1 MPEHGPRRHPL
12 CLWSR
17 RILPSSIPMDAEN
30 TNEIILTVFF
40 RDVLTSY
47 ESGIF
52 TFRGSSTSLTI
63 RAITTTN
70 ERIITKIWC
79 DIHPTGAR
87 RHYRNI
93 ERRGFSLCAGSGR
106 AGSRFT
112 YEEKGQVGFY
122 SVILRYGNHWA
133 KKNRK
138 TFPGIFGP
146 WSRRRLEN
154 AFYHS
159 IA

>member
-1 MPEHGPRRHPL
+1 M
-12 CLWSR
+12 
-17 RILPSSIPMDAEN
+17 PMDAEN

-79 DIHPTGAR
+79 DIHPAGAR

-93 ERRGFSLCAGSGR
+93 ERRGFSLCAESGR

-122 SVILRYGNHWA
+122 SVMLTIRRY
-133 KKNRK
+133 
-138 TFPGIFGP
+138 
-146 WSRRRLEN
+146 
-154 AFYHS
+154 
-159 IA
+159 

>member
-1 MPEHGPRRHPL
+1 MPEHGPQRRPL

-52 TFRGSSTSLTI
+52 TFRGSSTFLSI

-93 ERRGFSLCAGSGR
+93 ERRGFSLCAESGR

-122 SVILRYGNHWA
+122 SVILRYTQTSTHPQA
-133 KKNRK
+133 HLLP
-138 TFPGIFGP
+138 FPSSCI
-146 WSRRRLEN
+146 S
-154 AFYHS
+154 
-159 IA
+159 